1 MSDTASLPRPRRRP
15 PDRALPPPASC
26 LREYIGQ
33 QKVKA
38 NLEISIAAARKR
50 NETLDHVLLFGPPGL
65 GKTTLANIIA
75 NEMDANMRSTSG
87 PALEK
92 PGDLVAIVTNLE
104 KGDTLFIDEIHRL
117 PAPVEE
123 VLYSAMED
131 FYIDV
136 VIGQG
141 PAART
146 LKVELPH
153 FTLIGA
159 TTRAGLLTAP
169 LRARFGIVHRLD
181 FYDVESLDDHR
192 PPLRRHPRHPHHAR
206 RLRSRSRAARAA
218 RRASPTACCAACATS
233 PRCKHEGKIDVA
245 IAREALE
252 MLEVDEFGLDEI
264 DRKLLTTIIERFSGG
279 PVGVDALASSIAEDR
294 GTIEDLYEPYLIQIG
309 FLQRTPRGR
318 VASSSP
324 TTTSATRWAPRCR
337 SCFSDSTFHASR
349 SYRRYESR
357 CCVACRHPPPLTNR
371 LFVLDGRR
379 ATRAPW
385 WLWRW
390 RASAQQRGADAGGG
404 RAAPSL
410 PPIGGAIRK
419 SRRQ

>member
-1 MSDTASLPRPRRRP
+1 VTESRVLSAEPVEDDLQTELSLRPKF
-15 PDRALPPPASC
+15 

-50 NETLDHVLLFGPPGL
+50 KETIDHVLLFGPPGL

-75 NEMDANMRSTSG
+75 NEMNANIRSTSG

-92 PGDLVAIVTNLE
+92 TGDLVAIITNLE
-104 KGDTLFIDEIHRL
+104 LGDTLFIDEIHRL

-141 PAART
+141 PSART
-146 LKVELPH
+146 LKVEIPR

-181 FYDVESLDDHR
+181 FYDVDSLAIIVRRSSDILNIPITTEGANEIAR
-192 PPLRRHPRHPHHAR
+192 RSRGTPRIANRLLRRVRDYAEVKR
-206 RLRSRSRAARAA
+206 
-218 RRASPTACCAACATS
+218 
-233 PRCKHEGKIDVA
+233 EGKKVDVE
-245 IAREALE
+245 IAQEALR
-252 MLEVDEFGLDEI
+252 MLEVDDYGLDEI
-264 DRKLLTTIIERFSGG
+264 DRKLLTTIIERFGGG
-279 PVGVDALASSIAEDR
+279 PVGVNALASSIAEDR

-318 VASSSP
+318 IASNLAYDHLGYKYG
-324 TTTSATRWAPRCR
+324 ATQRQPG
-337 SCFSDSTFHASR
+337 
-349 SYRRYESR
+349 
-357 CCVACRHPPPLTNR
+357 
-371 LFVLDGRR
+371 LF
-379 ATRAPW
+379 
-385 WLWRW
+385 
-390 RASAQQRGADAGGG
+390 
-404 RAAPSL
+404 
-410 PPIGGAIRK
+410 
-419 SRRQ
+419 